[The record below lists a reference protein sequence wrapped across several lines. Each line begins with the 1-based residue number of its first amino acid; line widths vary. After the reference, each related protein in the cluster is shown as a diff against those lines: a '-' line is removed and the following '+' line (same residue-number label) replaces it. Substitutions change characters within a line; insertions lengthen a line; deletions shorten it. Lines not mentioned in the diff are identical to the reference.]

1 MSRRFC
7 PCQAGG
13 HDAIAFS
20 RMVSDGSG
28 TISASVTSYTWPS
41 PWQRGHAPCGVLGE
55 KSSAYNMACLAGY
68 NPAREYI
75 IRTRLDSVVTLPTLE
90 RALLA
95 PRCCWRAIAGG
106 SPSIESTSGTPAW
119 SISRR
124 AYGATD
130 SKYLRCASA

>member
-13 HDAIAFS
+13 HEAMAFS

-41 PWQRGHAPCGVLGE
+41 PWQRGQAPCGVLGE
-55 KSSAYNMACLAGY
+55 KSSAYSIGWSAGY
-68 NPAREYI
+68 VPAREYI

-95 PRCCWRAIAGG
+95 PRCCCRAMAGG
-106 SPSIESTSGTPAW
+106 RPSMASTSGTPAW

-124 AYGATD
+124 A
-130 SKYLRCASA
+130 